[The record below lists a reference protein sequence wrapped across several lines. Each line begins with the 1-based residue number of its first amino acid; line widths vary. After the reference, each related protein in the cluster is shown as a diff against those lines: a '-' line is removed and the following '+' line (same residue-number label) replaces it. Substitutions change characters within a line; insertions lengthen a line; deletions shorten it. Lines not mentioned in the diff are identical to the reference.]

1 MLADDDPLVARLFA
15 VDRRFQ
21 IDDAVVPLGKA
32 RDLHRR
38 AVRHLAFEI
47 EQQLFADQLGADL
60 LFRLVGR
67 HALREERRGLHGELI
82 ELLEKLLHAVAGLG
96 GDGDDGVKGIR
107 FAVERDDGKE
117 LFRLNGIELVDGKHR
132 RAVCRLDACDQL
144 ALLRS
149 ERGDRLHNEHD
160 GVHIRDALA
169 HDIHHIVAKAG
180 ARLMEA
186 GGIKK
191 YELRL
196 PALAHGG
203 DAVSRRLRFVG
214 YDGDLLSGESV
225 RQGGLA
231 DVGPSANGDHGSF
244 RNHSRAPS

>member
-1 MLADDDPLVARLFA
+1 MLADDDALVTRLFA
-15 VDRRFQ
+15 VNRRFE

-38 AVRHLAFEI
+38 TVRHLALEI
-47 EQQLFADQLGADL
+47 EQQLFPDQLGADL

-96 GDGDDGVKGIR
+96 GDRDDGVKGIR

-117 LFRLNGIELVDGKHR
+117 LFRLNGIELVDGEYGR
-132 RAVCRLDACDQL
+132 TVCRLDARDQL
-144 ALLRS
+144 ALLRPDG
-149 ERGDRLHNEHD
+149 GDRLYNEHD
-160 GVHIRDALA
+160 GVHIRNALA
-169 HDIHHIVAKAG
+169 HNIHHIVAEAG

-186 GGIKK
+186 GGIEK
-191 YELRL
+191 YELRFT
-196 PALAHGG
+196 ALAHGG
-203 DAVSRRLRFVG
+203 DAVSRRLRLVG
-214 YDGDLLSGESV
+214 DDGNFLPGKSI
-225 RQGGLA
+225 RQGGFA
-231 DVGPSANGDHGSF
+231 DVGPSADGDHGSF